1 MDRVTMTFLGFNID
15 QKTGDLVDAESGSVL
30 EATIMRKHLQQALK
44 RNNVPINENFDD
56 LSR

>member
-1 MDRVTMTFLGFNID
+1 MTFLGFNID

-30 EATIMRKHLQQALK
+30 EAAIMRKHLQQALK
-44 RNNVPINENFDD
+44 RNNVPINENFDN